1 MEKTEL
7 PPNMKENVQVANIEI
22 TNNQSVEP
30 GEYWV
35 KLMASGKKE
44 IVKMD

>member
-7 PPNMKENVQVANIEI
+7 PPNMKENVQVENIEI

-35 KLMASGKKE
+35 KIDGEWQKRDSK
-44 IVKMD
+44 DD